1 MGSHFVVPTPTF
13 PNDDGFGP
21 RTRGRGRRVS
31 AAVDIVGT
39 VVTIMAL
46 GVAAQVFADRL
57 RVPSVVFLI
66 LAGVVVGPEGLG
78 LVTLDVGG
86 GALRAIVGLSVAI
99 IVFEG
104 AFHLR
109 VERLRSAHRETL
121 RLITV
126 GALGSLVAT
135 AVVVRYALSA
145 PWDVA
150 FLVGSLLV
158 ATGPTV
164 ITPIMS
170 VVPVRERVAST
181 LETEGVVNDVT
192 AAILAIVTFEYVLL
206 GSRGLSTLVREFAI
220 RFGLGVA
227 VGATVAAVLWYI
239 LRHGTQAIE
248 NAPQNARLMVLV
260 SSLTMYGIAEVIG
273 AQVGASEAGIAA
285 AATGGFVLGNTEIP
299 YRDTIE
305 QFKGDVSL
313 LVIAFVFITLASL
326 LSLDDL
332 FGLGVGGLVA
342 VVAIAAV
349 VRPAIVLLCTV
360 GDRLTLRERLFVSAL
375 GPRGIIPAS
384 VATLFALELQSRNP
398 DAATTLV
405 GTVFLVILV
414 TVVFEGGLARHIAQ
428 ALDVIPKRVIVVG
441 GGRVGTELAERL
453 AERGESVV
461 IVERDQQ
468 VIERLRGDGF
478 TAHNG
483 DGSERTVLE
492 RAGIEN
498 AAVVAAATRDDDLN
512 LLVSQLANT
521 YDVETVVAR
530 VNEPGN
536 VAAFDDLDAEAI
548 STSSSIAWSM
558 DNVIERPGIS
568 QWMRELDRDGDVQE
582 VEVSNPDHAGKTVAE
597 LGDALPEGCHLALI
611 SRDGTNRLPHPDDR
625 IEPGDHLTF
634 IGRLEAVRDAIEYCA
649 G

>member
-1 MGSHFVVPTPTF
+1 
-13 PNDDGFGP
+13 
-21 RTRGRGRRVS
+21 VS

-46 GVAAQVFADRL
+46 GVASQVFADRL
-57 RVPSVVFLI
+57 RVPSVVFLV
-66 LAGVVVGPEGLG
+66 LAGVVVGPEGIG

-104 AFHLR
+104 AFNLR
-109 VERLRSAHRETL
+109 IERLRGAHRETL
-121 RLITV
+121 RLITI
-126 GALGSLVAT
+126 GAIGSLVGT
-135 AVVVRYALSA
+135 AVVVRYALGA

-150 FLVGSLLV
+150 LLIGSLLV

-164 ITPIMS
+164 ITPIVN
-170 VVPVRERVAST
+170 VVPVREHVAST

-227 VGATVAAVLWYI
+227 VGATVAAVLWYV
-239 LRHGTQAIE
+239 LRHGTQAVD

-273 AQVGASEAGIAA
+273 AQIGASEAGIAA

-299 YRDTIE
+299 YRDTVE

-332 FGLGVGGLVA
+332 FGLGVGGVVA

-453 AERGESVV
+453 EGRGESVV
-461 IVERDQQ
+461 IVERDQE
-468 VIERLRGDGF
+468 VIERLRGAGF

-483 DGSERTVLE
+483 DGSERGVLE
-492 RAGIEN
+492 RAGVEN
-498 AAVVAAATRDDDLN
+498 AAVVAAATQDDDLN

-521 YDVETVVAR
+521 YDVGTVVAR
-530 VNEPGN
+530 VNEPEN

-548 STSSSIAWSM
+548 SMSSSIAWSM

-582 VEVSNPDHAGKTVAE
+582 IEVSNPAHAGKTVAE
-597 LGDALPEGCHLALI
+597 LGDALPDGCHLALI

-625 IEPGDHLTF
+625 IERGDHLTP
-634 IGRLEAVRDAIEYCA
+634 IGRREAVRDAIEYCT